1 MRQLHSASAA
11 AAITLVLC
19 VACFSFLVFVLLPA
33 VAAMPGNLHPTVTIA
48 SPSVQ
53 IRNITRGALLILLL
67 GYVVGILGWIAA
79 FAARRD
85 GMHRLNLLLSER
97 QLRLRLR

>member
-1 MRQLHSASAA
+1 
-11 AAITLVLC
+11 
-19 VACFSFLVFVLLPA
+19 
-33 VAAMPGNLHPTVTIA
+33 
-48 SPSVQ
+48 
-53 IRNITRGALLILLL
+53 
-67 GYVVGILGWIAA
+67 VGILGWIAA